1 MERKA
6 PATGELMPG
15 DRDVTTG
22 KTGKHSGRATAG
34 RRLRLVSGAVA
45 ALILA
50 GCASTTL
57 KHGHQFHDAD
67 LQQIQPGMTED
78 SVRMA
83 LGSPATTSALPGGN
97 AYYYISSTTKQTAFF
112 KEEEVDRKI
121 VAVYFNPTG
130 SVDKV
135 AQYGMKDGHVFDFVK
150 NETPAHMRDK
160 SLISRFFRGVGPKQA
175 IPDNTN

>member
-1 MERKA
+1 ML
-6 PATGELMPG
+6 GH
-15 DRDVTTG
+15 RDLNAARV
-22 KTGKHSGRATAG
+22 HRRTASRPIPRG
-34 RRLRLVSGAVA
+34 LWLAAAGMSVA
-45 ALILA
+45 LLIT

-57 KHGHQFHDAD
+57 KHGHQFHEAD

-83 LGSPATTSALPGGN
+83 LGTPATTSVLPGGN
-97 AYYYISSTTKQTAFF
+97 AYYYISSTTKQSAFF
-112 KEEEVDRKI
+112 KEEEVDRKV

-135 AQYGMKDGHVFDFVK
+135 AHYGMRDGRVFDFVK

-160 SLISRFFRGVGPKQA
+160 SFISKFFRGIGPKQA
-175 IPDNTN
+175 IVEDSN